1 MSDDRSR
8 GVVARALGSV
18 ERLLPNVIRRR
29 YAAKFGLVLLII
41 VVLIAAAGA
50 FIHLDTKS
58 LVERQT
64 ESQIRGVADTEA
76 RAVGEW
82 VSKKRSTASLLAG
95 SLSERAAN
103 ASTAERERWLEQKL
117 IEMPSDVRAI
127 HYVDATT
134 GTVAA
139 STTDS
144 LGGTGLSGHDAPWAS
159 DAGSYLGASGTT
171 VSSPYSLDDEPVV
184 AFVAPVAGQDG
195 FVVLTTSL
203 RERSHGFKSSIATG
217 DTKVVDGEGTIL
229 MDGRNRNLLDTYAP
243 IDDGEVT
250 AIEAGLAGDSGY
262 RLVGARTGMES
273 GEYAMA
279 YSPVVGTDW
288 VLTYHVPKQ
297 RAFALQSQVTNNLA
311 LLVVLALAALLLVGA
326 TLGRGTAKSL
336 STIATSADAIADG
349 DLDVDVPESH
359 RIDEM
364 GRLYASFDSMSDYLN
379 TVAGQTE
386 ALAEK
391 NFDDP
396 VLDEEVPGT
405 FGDSLARTQSELEG
419 LITELER
426 KAAEFG
432 DVMAAASDGDL
443 TRRMSVD
450 GNNES
455 MNGVARSFNEM
466 MIELEGTIA
475 EVSEFAETVA
485 AASQQVT
492 ASAQEIERASQEVSE
507 STQMMAE
514 GAHEQQ
520 QHLEQ
525 TATET
530 SNLSATIEEVASS
543 ASELSDTADNTEEAS
558 DEGRKAAETAL
569 DTMSD
574 IERQTVETVE
584 HIEDLEADMSRIGDI
599 VELITKIAE
608 QTNILALNAS
618 IEAARAGEAGEG
630 FSVVAD
636 EVKDLAEETK
646 ESAQEIEE
654 TIDTVQEKS
663 SEALEEV
670 HGAREAVDEGV
681 EAVEHAHSSL
691 GHIVTNVEETTEGV
705 AEISR
710 TTDEQAA
717 STEEVASMMDR
728 VTDLSDEAA
737 DRAENVA
744 AAAQQQSA
752 SLSEVSDGTEQLAS
766 QSEDLMS
773 LVSQFTVSRE
783 AATSTELGE
792 GSADLTSDSADATR
806 TPTVTDG
813 GE

>member
-1 MSDDRSR
+1 MSDGSR
-8 GVVARALGSV
+8 GVVSRLLGTF

-29 YAAKFGLVLLII
+29 YAAKFGLVLLVI
-41 VVLIAAAGA
+41 VVLIAAAGT
-50 FIHLDTKS
+50 FIHLDTKAS
-58 LVERQT
+58 VEQQT

-76 RAVGEW
+76 RAVAEW

-95 SLSERAAN
+95 SLSERGAN
-103 ASTAERERWLEQKL
+103 TTDAENERWLEQKL

-127 HYVDATT
+127 HYVNADT
-134 GTVAA
+134 GNVAA

-159 DAGSYLGASGTT
+159 DAGSFLETTDTT
-171 VSSPYSLDDEPVV
+171 VTSPYSLDGEPVV
-184 AFVAPVAGQDG
+184 AFVAPVSGQDG
-195 FVVLTTSL
+195 FVVLTASL
-203 RERSHGFKSSIATG
+203 RERSYQFKSPIATG
-217 DTKVVDGEGTIL
+217 DTKVVDAEGTIL
-229 MDGRNRNLLDTYAP
+229 MDSRNQNLLDAYEP
-243 IDDGEVT
+243 LGGGNVT
-250 AIEAGLAGDSGY
+250 AIESGLHGNAGY
-262 RLVGARTGMES
+262 HVVGARTGMES

-288 VLTYHVPKQ
+288 VLTYHVPKE
-297 RAFALQSQVTNNLA
+297 RAFALQSQVTTNLE
-311 LLVVLALAALLLVGA
+311 LLVGLALAALLLVGA

-336 STIATSADAIADG
+336 STIAASADAIAGG
-349 DLDVDVPESH
+349 DLDVDVPETH

-364 GRLYASFDSMSDYLN
+364 GRLYDSFDSMSDYLD

-391 NFDDP
+391 DFDDP

-405 FGDSLARTQSELEG
+405 FGESLSRTQTELEG

-426 KAAEFG
+426 KAEEFG
-432 DVMAAASDGDL
+432 DVMASAAEGDL
-443 TRRMSVD
+443 TRRMAVD
-450 GNNES
+450 GDNES

-466 MIELEGTIA
+466 MVELEATIA
-475 EVSEFAETVA
+475 EVSQFAETVA
-485 AASQQVT
+485 AASEEVT

-507 STQMMAE
+507 STQLMAE
-514 GAHEQQ
+514 GADEQQ

-543 ASELSDTADNTEEAS
+543 ASELSETAENTEAAS
-558 DEGRKAAETAL
+558 DEGREAAETAL
-569 DTMSD
+569 DTMSE

-584 HIEDLEADMSRIGDI
+584 HIEDLEDDMSRIGDI
-599 VELITKIAE
+599 VELISSIAE
-608 QTNILALNAS
+608 QTNILALNAN

-630 FSVVAD
+630 FAVVAE
-636 EVKDLAEETK
+636 EVKSLAEETQ

-663 SEALEEV
+663 ADALEEV

-691 GHIVTNVEETTEGV
+691 DDIVTNVEETTEGV

-728 VTDLSDEAA
+728 VTDLSNEAA
-737 DRAENVA
+737 DRAQNVA
-744 AAAQQQSA
+744 AAAEEQSS
-752 SLSEVSDGTEQLAS
+752 SLSEVSDGTEELAS
-766 QSEDLMS
+766 QSERLMS
-773 LVSQFTVSRE
+773 LVAQFTVGSD
-783 AATSTELGE
+783 AATGAAAGDD
-792 GSADLTSDSADATR
+792 GSPSPTPPDADR